1 MNLFVVD
8 TNVAV
13 VANGRNIH
21 VSHKCQQKCVEKIES
36 IMENGVLVVDT
47 EDLILEEYS
56 GRLEFSGEPSV
67 GDKLFIHLVNC
78 QYQEDR
84 VKRVSITPS
93 RKEGAEFAE
102 LPRNKLDRS
111 DQKFLAV
118 AVVSGAIIVNAT
130 DSDWDEHRALTE
142 GLGVKVDQ
150 LCPAYANK

>member
-13 VANGRNIH
+13 VANGRDTH
-21 VSHKCQQKCVEKIES
+21 VNDACQQKCVEKIES
-36 IMENGVLVVDT
+36 IIESGVLVVDT

-56 GRLEFSGEPSV
+56 GQLEFSGQPSV
-67 GDKLFIHLVNC
+67 GDELFIHLVNC
-78 QYQEDR
+78 QYLEGQ
-84 VKRVSITPS
+84 VKRVAITPTNH
-93 RKEGAEFAE
+93 EYTEFAE
-102 LPRNKLDRS
+102 LPENALDRS

-130 DSDWDEHRALTE
+130 DSDWSEHRGLTD

-150 LCPAYANK
+150 LCPAYATK